1 MEQKVLRHVVLFKF
15 NDDTSTESMKEIEQA
30 FMDLR
35 NKIQI
40 IESIE
45 WGKDVSPEGLSQ
57 GFTHCFFV
65 TFSSEENRDAYIPH
79 PDHQEFV
86 SLMGS
91 FVEKVLVV
99 DYWACN

>member
-15 NDDTSTESMKEIEQA
+15 NDGTTTDRVKEIEMA

-35 NKIQI
+35 NKIHI

-79 PDHQEFV
+79 PDHQAFV
-86 SLMGS
+86 SLMES

-99 DYWACN
+99 DYWACS